1 MGDNDVH
8 AVIMAGGRGERFWP
22 KSRASFPKQ
31 ALNLVGRQS
40 MLQDTV
46 HRISPIIP
54 YDKILIIT
62 NREQSGI
69 IKRQLPRIS
78 KDNIIIEP
86 VGRNTSACI
95 GLAALFIEKRQSPES
110 IMLVLPSDHLI
121 SKRKSFLKVLSTGF
135 KMARDGNNLV
145 TLGIRPT
152 YPATGYGYIEIEPGH
167 FPKGVYKV
175 MRFIE
180 KPQKNRAER
189 FIKTNRHFWNSG
201 MFIWKVSTI
210 LREIEKNLP
219 GLYKGLMDIRK
230 TLWEDGGITTRGMS
244 AISRIYT
251 KLDSISIDYGVMEKS
266 DNVFVVKAD
275 IGWQDLGSW
284 VSLNRLYKKDRN
296 GNIVIGKH
304 SGIDTNDCI
313 IVSDTG
319 NLIGTVG
326 VKGLIIVRSG
336 DSVLVSS
343 MENGEKVK
351 ELVQGLGKDK
361 ALRRF
366 I

>member
-1 MGDNDVH
+1 MGDNDVY

-167 FPKGVYKV
+167 FPRGVYKV
-175 MRFIE
+175 RRFIE
-180 KPQKNRAER
+180 KPQKRRAER
-189 FIKTNRHFWNSG
+189 LLKTNRYFWNSG

>member
-1 MGDNDVH
+1 MEDNDVH

-46 HRISPIIP
+46 NRISPLIP
-54 YDKILIIT
+54 HDKILIIT
-62 NREQSGI
+62 NKEQSGI
-69 IKRQLPRIS
+69 IKRQLPHKV

-86 VGRNTSACI
+86 VGRNTAACI
-95 GLAALFIEKRQSPES
+95 GLAALLIEKRQSPES
-110 IMLVLPSDHLI
+110 VMLVLPSDHLI
-121 SKRKSFLKVLSTGF
+121 TKRKSFLKVLSSAF

-152 YPATGYGYIEIEPGH
+152 YPATGYGYIEMEPGH
-167 FPKGVYKV
+167 SSKGVYKV
-175 MRFIE
+175 KKFIE
-180 KPQKNRAER
+180 KPQKRRAER
-189 FIKTNRHFWNSG
+189 FLKTNRYFWNSG

-210 LREIEKNLP
+210 LREIEKTLP

-230 TLWEDGGITTRGMS
+230 TLGKDGSIKPRRMS
-244 AISRIYT
+244 AIYT

-284 VSLNRLYKKDRN
+284 VSLNRLYRKNRD
-296 GNIVIGKH
+296 GNIIIGKH

-313 IVSDTG
+313 IVSDNG

-351 ELVQGLGKDK
+351 KLVQGLSKNK